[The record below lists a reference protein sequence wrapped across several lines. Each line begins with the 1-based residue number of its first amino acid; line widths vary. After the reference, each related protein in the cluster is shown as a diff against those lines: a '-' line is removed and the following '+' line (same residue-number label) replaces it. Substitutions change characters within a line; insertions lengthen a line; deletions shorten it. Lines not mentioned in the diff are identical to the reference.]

1 MPFVPNYLHRE
12 LLVPLYDVGC
22 LDRQVCGMLI
32 GSHLG
37 AGRHGRLTHYP
48 FAINFSHRCPRK
60 RSRVYQRRPHVGPG
74 TRPRGSGRREGF
86 DMERGRKG
94 GRSPRLG

>member
-1 MPFVPNYLHRE
+1 MRDAGRRLVAACDVVFASALREPRVLGIVFVRTHPPTPVSDEYICPLFRTIYIE
-12 LLVPLYDVGC
+12 LLVPLYVGC

-48 FAINFSHRCPRK
+48 FAINFSHRCPR
-60 RSRVYQRRPHVGPG
+60 
-74 TRPRGSGRREGF
+74 
-86 DMERGRKG
+86 
-94 GRSPRLG
+94 